1 MINQIYSMCLKMEEV
16 ALMTLQKIHMEVAL
30 QFTIKLSLPRTAI
43 KLMVRFLNL
52 LNWIVE
58 AMPQTF

>member
-1 MINQIYSMCLKMEEV
+1 
-16 ALMTLQKIHMEVAL
+16 MTLQKTHMEVAS
-30 QFTIKLSLPRTAI
+30 QFTIKLSLPLTAI
-43 KLMVRFLNL
+43 KLTVRFLNL